1 MSTLNRP
8 ADRLKA
14 IPAGRLE
21 PAPAGRVEPP
31 AGRLQIARCFARA
44 TGQEDGG

>member
-14 IPAGRLE
+14 APADRLKAIPA
-21 PAPAGRVEPP
+21 AHH
-31 AGRLQIARCFARA
+31 
-44 TGQEDGG
+44 